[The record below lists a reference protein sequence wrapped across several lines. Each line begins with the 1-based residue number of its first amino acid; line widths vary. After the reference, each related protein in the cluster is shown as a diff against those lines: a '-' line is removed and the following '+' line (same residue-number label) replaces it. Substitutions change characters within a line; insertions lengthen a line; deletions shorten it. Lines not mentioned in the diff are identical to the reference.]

1 MKHRCDKIWDCEGG
15 EDELSCD
22 NGCPNG
28 GQFACRNQKECIAMT
43 RYCDGVADC
52 SDGSDEAPE
61 CRCHKRGQF
70 ACKRGGHCVSRYC
83 FNMKHKI
90 IQDVHLR
97 NCVSL
102 NPPKRSLWL

>member
-28 GQFACRNQKECIAMT
+28 GQFACRNQKECITMT

-70 ACKRGGHCVSRYC
+70 ACKRGGIRFFVLWAP
-83 FNMKHKI
+83 KI
-90 IQDVHLR
+90 GDF
-97 NCVSL
+97 
-102 NPPKRSLWL
+102 